1 MPKSIAE
8 LRKQAKPAVR
18 KWASYEL
25 CLDVDLLSKAQS
37 LVQEQMDL
45 RATMPTERESGP
57 PRRVNDPKATALRK
71 NETALE
77 KLHKQI
83 DDVSGTLVLRAKL
96 TDAEWDAWVDKHPAR
111 AEDAPGYDR
120 DLRGADGLLNAD
132 ALIAELGKFADTW
145 NGTAIADA
153 DEWDFIAERAGKGDK
168 LAMARLVVS
177 LYEQAIDLPKWRAGL
192 LGFLRSETDS
202 N

>member
-25 CLDVDLLSKAQS
+25 CLDVDLMSQAQS

-45 RATMPTERESGP
+45 RASMPGDRESGP
-57 PRRVNDPKATALRK
+57 PQRVNDPKVTKLRK
-71 NETALE
+71 NEAALA
-77 KLHKQI
+77 KLNKQI

-111 AEDAPGYDR
+111 DEGDGGYDR
-120 DLRGADGLLNAD
+120 DLRGADGLVNVD
-132 ALIAELGKFADTW
+132 ALIGELGKFADTW
-145 NGTAIADA
+145 NDA
-153 DEWDFIAERAGKGDK
+153 PIEGAEDWDFIAERAGKGDK
-168 LAMARLVVS
+168 LAMARIVVS

-192 LGFLRSETDS
+192 LGFLKSETD
-202 N
+202 